1 MSASITNIYRFW
13 SATVAMRDIVC
24 RMQESAVGKGLPSC
38 LDHSA
43 NNGRMP
49 MN

>member
-38 LDHSA
+38 PDHSA